1 MGRQDRKM
9 IPGETKALIPG
20 SSVDFAIPRAG
31 DLDLH
36 SLLIRV
42 NANLNITTAFSG
54 TAQDY
59 AQLLATFQVIAD
71 GEVIKQG
78 TGRFLALGQ
87 QYRNT
92 LFTYNVA
99 PAAAIGAYGIQH
111 QYVIDFSSV
120 DAVLPKDTILRTGL
134 YSNLVLR
141 VFAAQVTD
149 LYPVGAGAG
158 TYTALTASVSY
169 RYSQEYDARTVP
181 WISTCYSIT
190 GVDLSAAHGYPGVE
204 VKLSA
209 TGDGTWIKGIFVETY
224 NSQTRAYSQS
234 LTNIAF
240 GQIHDK
246 WWDLPIPDMVGW
258 NAWDSEVLNRT
269 GTYLADLTRVSE
281 GPARLVDSRSM
292 LNIAEPRLWLA
303 NNAQASQVA
312 DIHVFGFKMARQ
324 PAAA

>member
-9 IPGETKALIPG
+9 IPGETKQLIPG
-20 SSVDFAIPRAG
+20 SSVDFALPRAG

-36 SLLIRV
+36 SLLLRV
-42 NANLNITTAFSG
+42 NATLTNTVAYSG

-87 QYRNT
+87 NYRNT
-92 LFTYNVA
+92 LFTYNLA
-99 PAAAIGAYGIQH
+99 PPAGVGTYSLQH
-111 QYVIDFSSV
+111 QYMIDFSSV
-120 DAVLPKDTILRTGL
+120 DCVLPKDSILRTGL

-141 VFAAQVTD
+141 VFASQVGD
-149 LYPVGAGAG
+149 LYPVGVGVG
-158 TYTALTASVSY
+158 SFTSLTASVSY
-169 RYSQEYDARTVP
+169 RFSQEYEARTVP

-190 GVDLSAAHGYPGVE
+190 GVDLSAAHGYPGTE

-209 TGDGTWIKGIFVETY
+209 TGRGTWIKGIFVETY

-234 LTNIAF
+234 ISNIAF

-246 WWDLPIPDMVGW
+246 WWDLNVSDMVGW
-258 NAWDSEVLNRT
+258 NAWDSEVVNRT

-281 GPARLVDSRSM
+281 GPARLVDARDM
-292 LNIAEPRLWLA
+292 TDIAEPRLWLA
-303 NNAQASQVA
+303 NSALANQVA